1 VGDWTDLKS
10 IRPTDICTYFS
21 YPLLGGMLG
30 ILQKPPAAVVYMNW
44 ILKLAGNLRKILTL
58 KSRWRISDELTI
70 ICPLSIAQIAEL
82 MCLKS
87 SIIVHFVE
95 GNCSKGLGLNYYS
108 LSYVIRMMP
117 KRGYTPEG
125 YFEYTVYPLEGLWD
139 LTEKGRKLDR
149 LNKDELLY
157 TIMIRQSDFVTEEV
171 VDKAFEIAR
180 KKEPHSLL
188 DKVYFGTIEDGLSV
202 QMLHIGPYDTEPQSF
217 EMMKKFIEENNLEIK
232 TLRHREIYLSDAR
245 KVEPA
250 KLKTVLRYTVR
261 RLS

>member
-1 VGDWTDLKS
+1 MKHEWRKHEKNLYVPK
-10 IRPTDICTYFS
+10 
-21 YPLLGGMLG
+21 
-30 ILQKPPAAVVYMNW
+30 QKP
-44 ILKLAGNLRKILTL
+44 
-58 KSRWRISDELTI
+58 ELI
-70 ICPLSIAQIAEL
+70 YVPEQKFL
-82 MCLKS
+82 M
-87 SIIVHFVE
+87 IDGE
-95 GNCSKGLGLNYYS
+95 GNPNNNEFSERVKVLYS
-108 LSYVIRMMP
+108 LPYVIRMMP

-157 TIMIRQSDFVTEEV
+157 TIMIRQPDFVTEEV